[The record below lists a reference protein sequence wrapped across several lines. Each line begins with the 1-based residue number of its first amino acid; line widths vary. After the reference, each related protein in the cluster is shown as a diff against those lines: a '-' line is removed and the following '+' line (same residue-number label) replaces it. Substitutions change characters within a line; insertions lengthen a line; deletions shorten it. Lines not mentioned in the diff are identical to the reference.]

1 MAGVVAGINVT
12 ALKERYQ
19 RELQSAAPGCA
30 GERPSQAEAGP
41 SDSPA
46 ARCAGDAAPARP
58 LLGARREG
66 GAAQPAGRGGLEG
79 SRAAERPP
87 AVARERE
94 RNAPAG
100 QPGGTRVVGAAA
112 ARERRA
118 GAAAAAEQPP
128 AGPRLADIVRGHSA
142 AAWEG
147 SEPAAVDDVSEFP
160 VLPCAPAPPDAP
172 GASGA
177 AAADGAA
184 ARVGEG
190 RDGEEADMTRA
201 LGAASVGRGA
211 AQRAG
216 APARAHAAGPA
227 AAGLEAVR
235 FGPAPAARS
244 VPFCFAAARP
254 PPPPSRTDWTR
265 LVHPPVLTG
274 HVSSI
279 PLRLRAQR
287 PTACRLTP
295 PHRARELRRAVERAG
310 PQLRGE
316 ASGRVAARARM
327 SLLDEIEARS
337 RGEQPRLRGA
347 VRGPVG
353 GGRAGAAPP
362 DFAGVL
368 FPGRTRGG
376 RAAAG
381 AGGAAV
387 GEGARAAMVVRSSA
401 ALGSAWPE
409 VQTALEE
416 LRAGLSTPAECYTAV
431 APAMAKLGAAD
442 ADMCAPS
449 RHIRPAPPGPSAPPP
464 PCAWNHGMSAL
475 ARQTVSASKGKLVLL
490 PQPARGTARGLGGP
504 HGSGGRIEA
513 APLRG
518 ERGARAARGRW
529 RAAGAAARARREPA
543 RGSRRLAGRRG
554 APFGG

>member
-1 MAGVVAGINVT
+1 MGELLGQGNDHGGRGGAGPRGGRGGARALRGTPAGRGRGRGGGEGGAARGAEGGAGLDSPRLSAPAGAGGGMAGVVAGINVT

-100 QPGGTRVVGAAA
+100 QPGGTGAVGAAA

-254 PPPPSRTDWTR
+254 PP
-265 LVHPPVLTG
+265 LPPVLTG

-279 PLRLRAQR
+279 P
-287 PTACRLTP
+287 P
-295 PHRARELRRAVERAG
+295 
-310 PQLRGE
+310 
-316 ASGRVAARARM
+316 
-327 SLLDEIEARS
+327 
-337 RGEQPRLRGA
+337 
-347 VRGPVG
+347 
-353 GGRAGAAPP
+353 
-362 DFAGVL
+362 
-368 FPGRTRGG
+368 
-376 RAAAG
+376 
-381 AGGAAV
+381 
-387 GEGARAAMVVRSSA
+387 
-401 ALGSAWPE
+401 
-409 VQTALEE
+409 
-416 LRAGLSTPAECYTAV
+416 Y
-431 APAMAKLGAAD
+431 
-442 ADMCAPS
+442 
-449 RHIRPAPPGPSAPPP
+449 
-464 PCAWNHGMSAL
+464 
-475 ARQTVSASKGKLVLL
+475 
-490 PQPARGTARGLGGP
+490 
-504 HGSGGRIEA
+504 
-513 APLRG
+513 
-518 ERGARAARGRW
+518 
-529 RAAGAAARARREPA
+529 
-543 RGSRRLAGRRG
+543 
-554 APFGG
+554 